1 MRKISSLL
9 LVLTLLIGVLA
20 ACGAASTPSGSGG
33 STGGDIKVGAIFD
46 LTGATSDVGV
56 PYANGVKAYV
66 DWFNGKGGINGRKI
80 NLISQDYA
88 YKVENAERLYS
99 QYVSQ
104 DKVVAIIGWGT
115 GDTEALR
122 PKIATDKLPFMSASL
137 SEKLTDVKEA
147 PYNFVVGV
155 NYSDQMRI
163 ALQYI
168 LQQKNNAQ
176 GIKVAFMYND
186 SPFGKSPEPPLDDIA
201 GKSGMQV
208 LKVAMPRGATDL
220 TAQIQQ
226 IQAFTP
232 DYVVI
237 QNTAGPAVLAL
248 KNAQTVGLQT
258 QFVMLNF
265 AANEILINNAGP
277 AAEGVIGIIPYAPL
291 SDNLGAVKDINEYLK
306 SKNQGS
312 ITDKDKG
319 LVFGQGW
326 ATMAVMTEGIKRA
339 AAKGDV
345 TGESIRQELEG
356 LQNFDTGGITTPI
369 SFGAEDHQGAVATKI
384 YQVKDG
390 TWTAISDVIEA
401 KK

>member
-1 MRKISSLL
+1 MQRISRWI
-9 LVLTLLIGVLA
+9 LITMIFGVLA
-20 ACGAASTPSGSGG
+20 ACGAETPASGG
-33 STGGDIKVGAIFD
+33 AAGDIKVGAIFD

-66 DWFNGKGGINGRKI
+66 DWINGKGGIDGRKI
-80 NLISQDYA
+80 DLISQDYA

-122 PKIATDKLPFMSASL
+122 QKIASDKLPFMSASL
-137 SEKLTDVKEA
+137 SEQLTNVAEA

-168 LQQKNNAQ
+168 LQQKNNAT
-176 GIKVAFMYND
+176 GIKVAFLYND
-186 SPFGKSPEPPLDDIA
+186 SPFGKSPESALDAIA
-201 GKSGMQV
+201 AQSGMET

-226 IQAFTP
+226 VQAFAP
-232 DYVVI
+232 DYVVV
-237 QNTAGPAVLAL
+237 QNTAGPAALAL

-265 AANEILINNAGP
+265 AANEILINTAGP
-277 AAEGVIGIIPYAPL
+277 AAEGAIGIIPYAPPAA
-291 SDNLGAVKDINEYLK
+291 DVAAVKDINEYLA
-306 SKNQGS
+306 SKGQGS

-319 LVFGQGW
+319 LVFSQGW

-339 AAKGDV
+339 AAKGTV
-345 TGESIRQELEG
+345 SGESIRAELEG
-356 LQNFDTGGITTPI
+356 LQNFETGGITAPI
-369 SFGAEDHQGAVATKI
+369 SYAASDHQGAVATKI
-384 YQVKDG
+384 YQVKG
-390 TWTAISDVIEA
+390 GAWTAISAMLEV
-401 KK
+401 K

>member
-1 MRKISSLL
+1 MI
-9 LVLTLLIGVLA
+9 IGLLA
-20 ACGAASTPSGSGG
+20 ACGGASTPSGGAA
-33 STGGDIKVGAIFD
+33 GDIKVGAIFD

-66 DWFNGKGGINGRKI
+66 DWINGKGGINGRKI
-80 NLISQDYA
+80 DLISQDYA

-137 SEKLTDVKEA
+137 SEKLTEVGEA

-168 LQQKNNAQ
+168 LQQKANAP
-176 GIKVAFMYND
+176 GIKVAFLYND
-186 SPFGKSPEPPLDDIA
+186 SPFGKSPEPALDEIA
-201 GKSGMQV
+201 SKSGMEV

-226 IQAFTP
+226 VQAFAP
-232 DYVVI
+232 DYVVV
-237 QNTAGPAVLAL
+237 QNTAGPASLAL

-265 AANEILINNAGP
+265 AANEILINTAGP
-277 AAEGVIGIIPYAPL
+277 AAEGAIGIIPYAPP
-291 SDNLGAVKDINEYLK
+291 SADVAAVKDINEYLA
-306 SKNQGS
+306 SKGQGS
-312 ITDKDKG
+312 ISDKDKG
-319 LVFGQGW
+319 LVFSQGW
-326 ATMAVMTEGIKRA
+326 ATMAVMTEGIKQA

-345 TGESIRQELEG
+345 TGESIRTALES
-356 LQNFDTGGITTPI
+356 LQNFETGGIIAPI
-369 SFGAEDHQGAVATKI
+369 SFGAADHQGAVATKI
-384 YQVKDG
+384 YQVKNG
-390 TWTAISDVIEA
+390 AWVPISDMMEV